1 MLPDQLERIE
11 VVDVSFD
18 RLLPHFC
25 TIQLP
30 GKVVGEDRWGRPIYE
45 PNKPKTS
52 ICRFVEET
60 IPNRDNTGSDVI
72 KSIYLLLPKTTVVDP
87 VMTVSDIVDDEGN
100 LITTAKLVVDRV
112 VRQTARKKLHHYK
125 VYLKGAE

>member
-1 MLPDQLERIE
+1 MLPDQLGRIE

-25 TIQLP
+25 TIQSP
-30 GKVVGEDRWGRPIYE
+30 GKVIGEDRWGRPIYE
-45 PNKPKTS
+45 PNEPKTS
-52 ICRFVEET
+52 SCRFIEET
-60 IPNRDNTGSDVI
+60 ISNRDNTGSDVI
-72 KSIYLLLPKTTVVDP
+72 KSIYLFLPKTTAVDSE
-87 VMTVSDIVDDEGN
+87 MTVSNIIDDEGN

-112 VRQTARKKLHHYK
+112 TRQTARKRLHHFK